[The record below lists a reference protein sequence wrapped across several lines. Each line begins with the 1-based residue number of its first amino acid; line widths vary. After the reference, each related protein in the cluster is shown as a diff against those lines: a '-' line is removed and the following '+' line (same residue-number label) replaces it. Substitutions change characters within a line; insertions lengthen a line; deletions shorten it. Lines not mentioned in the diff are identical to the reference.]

1 MPLPVL
7 WFSDRH
13 PLIKGFTMRSIFF
26 PGWTFWWRWTDATES
41 RTEKKNRIA
50 KTLEKTDHKIE
61 ATSLLLSRLTER
73 KKQFLERKTVLHIRS
88 KRPGT
93 DPYKRIDRILET
105 WNVLFKETISATN
118 ANVFQARPRRFHG
131 VIRTLCFI

>member
-1 MPLPVL
+1 
-7 WFSDRH
+7 
-13 PLIKGFTMRSIFF
+13 MRSIFF
-26 PGWTFWWRWTDATES
+26 S
-41 RTEKKNRIA
+41 RLNFLMKVDRRHRKQNRKKNRIA

-61 ATSLLLSRLTER
+61 ATSLLLSRPTER
-73 KKQFLERKTVLHIRS
+73 KKQFLELKTVLHTRS

>member
-1 MPLPVL
+1 MKV
-7 WFSDRH
+7 DRRH
-13 PLIKGFTMRSIFF
+13 RKQNR
-26 PGWTFWWRWTDATES
+26 
-41 RTEKKNRIA
+41 KKNRIA

-105 WNVLFKETISATN
+105 WNVLFKETIL
-118 ANVFQARPRRFHG
+118 VLQMQM
-131 VIRTLCFI
+131 CFRLDLGGFMEL